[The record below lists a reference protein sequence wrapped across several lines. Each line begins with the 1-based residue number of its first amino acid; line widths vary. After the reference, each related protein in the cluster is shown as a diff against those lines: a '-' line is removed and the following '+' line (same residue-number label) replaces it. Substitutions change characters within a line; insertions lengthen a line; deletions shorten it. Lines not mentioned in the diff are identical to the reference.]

1 MILVIMRLMMRK
13 NNRGVANTQGG
24 GPSKW
29 IVATRLQLHT
39 FDLKFTFLSFGE
51 DEEIL
56 WLKIIIMTV
65 KT

>member
-51 DEEIL
+51 D
-56 WLKIIIMTV
+56 V
-65 KT
+65 KS